1 MSFIS
6 LKSHAKV
13 NIGLQVLNK
22 RPDGYHSLNTIFQEL
37 DFHDVVTLEKIE
49 HGCELT
55 SNDKNFPLDST
66 NTCAQAYAAILGQFP
81 NLGGI
86 KIHVEKMIP
95 QGAGLGGGSSN
106 GATVLKGIN
115 DLYGLGLSVAALQEL
130 GQEIGADVP
139 FFIKGG
145 TQLGEGIGEKLLPIN
160 VKLDFSFLLVIS
172 PVFISTEWA
181 YGELKKVLE
190 NNVEKANFADLF
202 RRDIIPFELF
212 QNEFERIVIPAHPE
226 IGKIKDAL
234 INNGAQYASLSGS
247 GSTVFGMF
255 DEDTAA
261 KAAESV
267 LSSDYRTIL
276 THPPVHS

>member
-22 RPDGYHSLNTIFQEL
+22 RPDSYHNLNTIFQEL
-37 DFHDVVTLEKIE
+37 DFHDIITLEKIDS
-49 HGCELT
+49 GCELT

-66 NTCAQAYAAILGQFP
+66 NTCAMAYAAIFEQFP

-86 KIHVEKMIP
+86 KVHVEKIIP

-115 DLYGLGLSVAALQEL
+115 ELYELGLSVADLQNIGKGL
-130 GQEIGADVP
+130 GADVP
-139 FFIKGG
+139 FFIRGG
-145 TQLGEGIGEKLLPIN
+145 IQLGEGIGENLSPIN
-160 VKLDFSFLLVIS
+160 VKLNFSFLLVI
-172 PVFISTEWA
+172 PAVFISTEWA
-181 YGELKKVLE
+181 YDELKKVLE
-190 NNVEKANFADLF
+190 DSVEKANFADLF

-226 IGKIKDAL
+226 IGEIKDAL
-234 INNGAQYASLSGS
+234 IDNGAQYASLSGS

-276 THPPVHS
+276 THPVHS